1 MKPARIP
8 PPPPTPTPPR
18 ALARLDELGERQPA
32 VVHSV
37 DASGARVGASAASH
51 LADIGFIP
59 GETVMVMAR
68 GWPGG
73 DPLVVRVGVST
84 FALRRAEARCVS
96 VVPE

>member
-1 MKPARIP
+1 MNSARVP
-8 PPPPTPTPPR
+8 PSTT
-18 ALARLDELGERQPA
+18 LARLDQLEDRQAA

-37 DASGARVGASAASH
+37 DTTGVRVGAAAAGH

-84 FALRRAEARCVS
+84 FALRRAEARCVT
-96 VVPE
+96 VVPR